1 MRCGILL
8 SQKNKL
14 WVIKALDK
22 RTGRTI
28 AWELGNRN
36 TKTFKK
42 LYDKVKH
49 LKKAIFYT
57 DTWEAFAK
65 VLPTKR
71 HVIGKRYTN
80 EIERDNSNT
89 RHHLARFTRRT
100 KVVSQKVDM
109 VDSTLKLWQALTMY
123 SNVFLIQAFQRC

>member
-1 MRCGILL
+1 MYRWIKEASERLPKYQIEDNITEIEFDEMWHFIK
-8 SQKNKL
+8 SKKNKL

-49 LKKAIFYT
+49 L
-57 DTWEAFAK
+57 
-65 VLPTKR
+65 
-71 HVIGKRYTN
+71 
-80 EIERDNSNT
+80 
-89 RHHLARFTRRT
+89 
-100 KVVSQKVDM
+100 QKF
-109 VDSTLKLWQALTMY
+109 
-123 SNVFLIQAFQRC
+123 FLQKGM